1 MLRASALL
9 GQGLQAVWSSLWS
22 LGHSF
27 SGVDSS
33 DFNIFLLSAKVS
45 KEENEQTLFMYH
57 STMHPILP
65 IYCVTSLYWSPLPF
79 LQEYPLPPVGPFL
92 LYPSIV
98 LSVVLCASVLL
109 CVSYFPSFSPTNSQC
124 FLWGSNLKESSKGT
138 AIYNTDIAKQK
149 TSTPFWLYFCAWLE
163 IRWLIGRIQIKPS
176 NLLLIGIT

>member
-33 DFNIFLLSAKVS
+33 DLNTFLLSAKVS

-79 LQEYPLPPVGPFL
+79 LQEYPLPACGPFSPLSLHFSQCCPLCFSTVVRFL
-92 LYPSIV
+92 LPIV
-98 LSVVLCASVLL
+98 LTHQHSV
-109 CVSYFPSFSPTNSQC
+109 FPVRQQ
-124 FLWGSNLKESSKGT
+124 LKGKQQGHSNLQHRYCQTKNMHPILVVFLCLVG
-138 AIYNTDIAKQK
+138 N
-149 TSTPFWLYFCAWLE
+149 
-163 IRWLIGRIQIKPS
+163 
-176 NLLLIGIT
+176 